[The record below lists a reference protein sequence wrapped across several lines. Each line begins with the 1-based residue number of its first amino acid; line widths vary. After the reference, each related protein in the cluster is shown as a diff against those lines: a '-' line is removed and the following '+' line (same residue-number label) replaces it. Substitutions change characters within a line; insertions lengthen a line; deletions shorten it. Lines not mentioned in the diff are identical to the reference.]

1 MKRLCMA
8 WSVASLIAMAS
19 TVAQAS
25 VLTFDTGQDNNE
37 RLDSSFGSNLSANI
51 AGANISNGATP
62 NIGLTWAPRDNF
74 VDGLDPSVW
83 ELHGASTF
91 SHVGDGDILQLDLR
105 QGLSVNP
112 TLTFDVDPGFS
123 LQLNSLVIGHATDMT
138 EPASAWTITISEVG
152 GGQVFTHTTA
162 PLDGQNQDTEDVF
175 FNFLGTSG
183 TDYILEFD
191 SGVLDNGDDVI
202 HFRGGIDNLSF
213 QQVAVPEPSTLML
226 SALGIPFLLRRRR
239 S

>member
-1 MKRLCMA
+1 MMKRLCMA

-25 VLTFDTGQDNNE
+25 VLTFDTGQANN
-37 RLDSSFGSNLSANI
+37 RDLSLTFGSNLSANI

-62 NIGLTWAPRDNF
+62 NIGLTWATGPD
-74 VDGLDPSVW
+74 VW

-91 SHVGDGDILQLDLR
+91 AHVGDGRILQLDLR
-105 QGLSVNP
+105 DDPPNP

-152 GGQVFTHTTA
+152 GPQVFTHTTA
-162 PLDGQNQDTEDVF
+162 LLAGQNQDTEDVF

-226 SALGIPFLLRRRR
+226 SALGIPFLLRCRR